1 MVVIALGHDLSI
13 VPDLNLEDWVAI
25 LLAATE
31 RNELGNNFNIM
42 VFSLWLQVPFKS

>member
-1 MVVIALGHDLSI
+1 MVVIALGHDLST
-13 VPDLNLEDWVAI
+13 VLDLNLKDWVAI

-31 RNELGNNFNIM
+31 RNEFGNNFNIM